1 MPTKNLTTQSPTQDE
16 EEFHVYSVSEVTRD
30 VKAILEAAF
39 ETVWIEGEISNFRVA
54 ASQHA
59 YFILKDNNAQIRC
72 VLFRNQK
79 SGLKFTPQDG
89 DQVVMLGRVTVYE
102 ARGDYQV
109 IVESMEPR
117 GLGALQK
124 AFEQLKEKLSK
135 EGLFD
140 EEKKKELPEYPW
152 KIGIVTSPTGAAIRD
167 MINVLN
173 RRNSKV
179 SVLLNPV
186 KVQGQGAA
194 EEIANAIQEMNQQKD
209 LDLII
214 IGRGGGSIEDLW
226 AFNEEI
232 VARAIYQSRLPV
244 VSAIGH
250 EIDYTISDFVA
261 DLRAPTPS
269 AAIELAVPLLED
281 IEEDLAALTIQSLE
295 NVLGMIDDYRDQLR
309 YLMDRRF
316 FREPHQILETSSQ
329 RLDELSQRLFRGLD
343 QGLVIQKQKFKNMI
357 HQLLQATPEK
367 NLIHWKERQIDLN
380 HRMVQKMQSQ
390 IKLAQKQFE
399 GLAQNLNS
407 LSPLSVLDRGYSI
420 TINKKTGKVIK
431 TSQTIKKADSL
442 EIRLSKGKLNC
453 TVDETFE

>member
-1 MPTKNLTTQSPTQDE
+1 MPTKNLTTQNPSMDE

-89 DQVVMLGRVTVYE
+89 DQVVLLGRVTVYE

-140 EEKKKELPEYPW
+140 EEKKKDLPEYPW

-194 EEIANAIQEMNQQKD
+194 EEIANAIQEMNRFKD

-232 VARAIYQSRLPV
+232 VARAIYKSRLPV

-316 FREPHQILETSSQ
+316 FREPHQILETPSQ

-343 QGLVIQKQKFKNMI
+343 QGLAMQKQKFKNMI
-357 HQLLQATPEK
+357 HQLLQASPEK
-367 NLIHWKERQIDLN
+367 NLIHWKERQTDLN
-380 HRMVQKMQSQ
+380 HRMVQKIQSQ
-390 IKLAQKQFE
+390 LKLAQKQFE

-420 TINKKTGKVIK
+420 AINKKTGKVVK
-431 TSQTIKKADSL
+431 TSQAIKKADSL